1 MKLNLLQTN
10 PGNKG
15 KVLRQAKQLNS
26 GIDGKKIK
34 PPPQWNMVS
43 FNQVIITALSIIE
56 MCSVFGFYLRV
67 FWYKLLNGRL
77 SIKFVHD
84 LGEGD
89 SVEGS
94 VVNNCLTQ
102 REPGVV
108 FHPPVHL
115 FFGVCNGPKA
125 FLMPSYMPLIL
136 PKTVASCTSLQS
148 LSQYSLAQGLAV
160 L

>member
-1 MKLNLLQTN
+1 
-10 PGNKG
+10 
-15 KVLRQAKQLNS
+15 
-26 GIDGKKIK
+26 
-34 PPPQWNMVS
+34 MVS
-43 FNQVIITALSIIE
+43 FKQVIITALSIIE

-67 FWYKLLNGRL
+67 FWYKLLNGQL
-77 SIKFVHD
+77 SSKFVHD
-84 LGEGD
+84 WGEGD

-115 FFGVCNGPKA
+115 FFGVCNGLKA